1 MKPLFVSIMMFALT
15 GCGQEPGH
23 DQRRNLDRRAAES
36 NVRPGA
42 HTVDPETV
50 PESYS
55 AYPPEVRLQ
64 IYRWDLL
71 NQKCRGHFRGSRDAA
86 CDGRH
91 KLEQELLPKGWC
103 YGGSD
108 SPATRH
114 WVLCAQDY
122 PGGEDWIAGPIVNDL
137 TPEG

>member
-1 MKPLFVSIMMFALT
+1 MKSLFVSIMMLALT

-23 DQRRNLDRRAAES
+23 DQRSNLDRRAAEA
-36 NVRPGA
+36 NARPAA

-55 AYPPEVRLQ
+55 VYPAEVRLK

-71 NQKCRGHFRGSRDAA
+71 NQKCRGHFRGNREAA
-86 CDGRH
+86 CEGRD
-91 KLEQELLPKGWC
+91 KLEKELLPSGWC

-108 SPATRH
+108 SAATQH
-114 WVLCAQDY
+114 WLLCAEDY
-122 PGGEDWIAGPIVNDL
+122 PGGEGWITGPIVNDL